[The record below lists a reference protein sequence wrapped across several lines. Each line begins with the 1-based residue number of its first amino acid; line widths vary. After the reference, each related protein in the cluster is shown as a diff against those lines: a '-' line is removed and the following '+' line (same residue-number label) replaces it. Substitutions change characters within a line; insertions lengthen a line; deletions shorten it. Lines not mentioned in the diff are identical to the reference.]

1 MITGSKMLWNIKPI
15 VSLSLLSWGC
25 YCVVSFTL
33 FWLLSLLPS
42 VTDFLF
48 SIFFLSF
55 FLSLLPSRYCSVWCC
70 HLITD
75 QDGRRG
81 NQSSVLAG
89 KTLHH
94 HLKSHTR
101 HRGCKLLC
109 SLQLHFWQQYML
121 WSYEV
126 LEHLKWWM
134 AMLQANSYREVFH
147 RVFCVELSAVA
158 SNYLLFKLIMIPSI
172 NPKRFYIKLFPTYFY
187 CHFLCP

>member
-1 MITGSKMLWNIKPI
+1 MKHKTHRQSQSALLGLLLCSLFHSVLAS
-15 VSLSLLSWGC
+15 VSL
-25 YCVVSFTL
+25 TL
-33 FWLLSLLPS
+33 CHWLF
-42 VTDFLF
+42 VQY
-48 SIFFLSF
+48 FLSF

-101 HRGCKLLC
+101 HRGCKLLR
-109 SLQLHFWQQYML
+109 SLQLHFWQRYML

-158 SNYLLFKLIMIPSI
+158 NNYLLFKLIMIPSI
-172 NPKRFYIKLFPTYFY
+172 NPKRFYVKLFPTYFY